1 MKKKVNSR
9 GVNFRKVK
17 VVDLKNSMLKKNQD
31 QVLTTYIWISKH
43 TLLFRF
49 RKTIQISETM
59 WKPAYANPSSA
70 TFIREK
76 EIREEYFNDILS
88 GSEALMTMG
97 LGGLTVLSIKLVDA
111 DTYEDTEIKIDGVI
125 LELET
130 EMVFSTDTNIT
141 YSTMIDEF
149 FKAKQG
155 DFIEST
161 PVGKS

>member
-1 MKKKVNSR
+1 
-9 GVNFRKVK
+9 
-17 VVDLKNSMLKKNQD
+17 
-31 QVLTTYIWISKH
+31 
-43 TLLFRF
+43 
-49 RKTIQISETM
+49 M

-130 EMVFSTDTNIT
+130 EMVFSTETNIT